1 MKAHGWASCSVQPS
15 FSMLSSFFFQ
25 PLPIR
30 YTQGGGQK
38 NLNQHKR
45 ALKKPQNNTQTNGA
59 LGIVPHGPLLIAVR
73 LLCNFCVQY
82 EHRLVVF
89 VLQVIPHSLPEM
101 RGKEHTL
108 YTTCTQHVHKSGLHF
123 QCVGGVCTVCLS
135 LPRQTLRSLTKLPA
149 QTEEK
154 KIHQGCLHVAETTTT
169 KLDRKWGEQQVSDP

>member
-45 ALKKPQNNTQTNGA
+45 ALKKKKNNTQTNGA

-123 QCVGGVCTVCLS
+123 QCVGGGLHGVPLFTSSNAEVAHQTSCTN
-135 LPRQTLRSLTKLPA
+135 R
-149 QTEEK
+149 
-154 KIHQGCLHVAETTTT
+154 
-169 KLDRKWGEQQVSDP
+169 RKENPSGLFTCGGDNNNKA